1 MIEKFW
7 KIQRKINKAM
17 EEENENLI
25 DKFGDEQDEIVK
37 KMTDE
42 EFKTILNEKLPN
54 EYKAYIKRLRNN

>member
-1 MIEKFW
+1 
-7 KIQRKINKAM
+7 M